1 MDLKRVSVSTYPL
14 IQRPLD
20 EALAVI
26 AAAGYRQADL
36 LGKLPH
42 LSLDPKECDLGVVKA
57 TAKRHGIRLANLGT
71 YFGNDFASDD
81 PAAQE
86 ADFALVKR
94 SVDVAVELG
103 ARSIRVFRWNS
114 PADNPALMD
123 RIVPWLQR
131 AAQYAEQKGVIIGM
145 ENHGGRLS
153 GVPKHC
159 VALAERVNSK
169 FFGII
174 YDPCNLIRGGAD
186 PKEAWETMQR
196 HIIHVHFKD
205 GTQDPE
211 SHLNTPL
218 GTGRIDFRWIL
229 RQADALGYRG
239 EFTLEYELKTP
250 PVEEGLR
257 ICRTFLEAL

>member
-1 MDLKRVSVSTYPL
+1 VD
-14 IQRPLD
+14 I
-20 EALAVI
+20 
-26 AAAGYRQADL
+26 

-42 LSLDPKECDLGVVKA
+42 LSLDPKECDLAVVKA
-57 TAKRHGIRLANLGT
+57 TAQRHGLRVANLGT
-71 YFGNDFASDD
+71 YAGNDFASPD
-81 PAAQE
+81 AGAQE
-86 ADFALVKR
+86 ADCAAVKR

-103 ARSIRVFRWNS
+103 ARCIRVFRWNS
-114 PADNPALMD
+114 PADDPALMD

-186 PKEAWETMQR
+186 PKEALGVMKD
-196 HIIHVHFKD
+196 HIVHVHFKD
-205 GTQDPE
+205 GTKDPN
-211 SHLNTPL
+211 SHRTTPM
-218 GTGRIDFRWIL
+218 GTGLIDFRWTL
-229 RQADALGYRG
+229 RQLDAIGYRG
-239 EFTLEYELKTP
+239 EIMYEYELDTP
-250 PVEEGLR
+250 PAAEGLK
-257 ICRTFLEAL
+257 IGLKFLEAL